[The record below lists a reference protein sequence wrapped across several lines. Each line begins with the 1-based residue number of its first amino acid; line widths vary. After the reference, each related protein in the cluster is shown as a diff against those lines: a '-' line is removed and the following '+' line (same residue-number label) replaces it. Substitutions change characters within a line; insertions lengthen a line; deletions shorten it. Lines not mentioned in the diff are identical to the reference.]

1 MSVFPLGLLATRSL
15 ALVVDEEAGELLQ
28 APAHPRLGGI
38 DNRWNTLVHGLR
50 NEDVAGN
57 QRVCLHLQSSLDLA
71 DVELYLRIRPIE
83 HQLELA
89 HGNVQQP
96 EGLEA
101 ELDVLNVRNV
111 HSGDEEDVVTLLEQR
126 QHHVVEVGRRVDDDV
141 GAEGLQELD
150 DAEHVGAAY
159 LVGEGGLDR
168 RREDVEPGRLVAHE
182 QALEELGVEAVDGRH
197 GVDDRVLGRQLHH
210 DRDVAEL
217 EVGVD
222 EHDRSVGLPGKDD
235 GEVGRHHR
243 FARSTLGGEDA
254 DEPALLTRALGFDRR
269 ARDNRQRL
277 GGSFDGFD
285 ELATVGGRRYHVA
298 NASPERLLQHLGG
311 QLLDH
316 HDRS

>member
-1 MSVFPLGLLATRSL
+1 M
-15 ALVVDEEAGELLQ
+15 
-28 APAHPRLGGI
+28 
-38 DNRWNTLVHGLR
+38 
-50 NEDVAGN
+50 
-57 QRVCLHLQSSLDLA
+57 
-71 DVELYLRIRPIE
+71 
-83 HQLELA
+83 
-89 HGNVQQP
+89 
-96 EGLEA
+96 
-101 ELDVLNVRNV
+101 
-111 HSGDEEDVVTLLEQR
+111 
-126 QHHVVEVGRRVDDDV
+126 
-141 GAEGLQELD
+141 
-150 DAEHVGAAY
+150 
-159 LVGEGGLDR
+159 
-168 RREDVEPGRLVAHE
+168 AHE

-254 DEPALLTRALGFDRR
+254 DKPALLTRALGFNRC

-285 ELATVGGRRYHVA
+285 ELATVGGRRHHVA

-316 HDRS
+316 HDRGHLGAPAGEAAHLLEPVRARVGRAEDDNQRCPHVDLVLHGLDGGEGRGRHTLTQLHG